1 VDLSACAAEDELWVR
16 PPFVS
21 VSSLSL
27 YIFSSVCPEPVLA
40 SRPSFFPYE
49 NSHRK
54 DDLPRVLST
63 VCCLSGCL
71 QVVDRD
77 QATAEALE
85 RAVQALDVIAARP
98 EQVNS
103 TL

>member
-1 VDLSACAAEDELWVR
+1 VG
-16 PPFVS
+16 F
-21 VSSLSL
+21 
-27 YIFSSVCPEPVLA
+27 
-40 SRPSFFPYE
+40 
-49 NSHRK
+49 
-54 DDLPRVLST
+54 
-63 VCCLSGCL
+63 VCCLLSGCL
-71 QVVDRD
+71 QVEDRD

>member
-1 VDLSACAAEDELWVR
+1 MRAPPRMSYGCG
-16 PPFVS
+16 PFVS
-21 VSSLSL
+21 VSSFSL

-40 SRPSFFPYE
+40 SRPSFFTYE

-54 DDLPRVLST
+54 DGLLWVLSA
-63 VCCLSGCL
+63 VCCLLSGCL
-71 QVVDRD
+71 QVEDRD

>member
-1 VDLSACAAEDELWVR
+1 MKTHIERTACCGFCL
-16 PPFVS
+16 
-21 VSSLSL
+21 
-27 YIFSSVCPEPVLA
+27 
-40 SRPSFFPYE
+40 
-49 NSHRK
+49 
-54 DDLPRVLST
+54 
-63 VCCLSGCL
+63 LSGCL
-71 QVVDRD
+71 QVEDRD